1 MEHEKKILI
10 QAFESIRNNFKFT
23 NVNESL
29 GEVAG
34 SNDASTTMEP
44 SCLKCSLKG
53 ALMQT
58 FPDRYQ
64 GTLIFH
70 Q

>member
-1 MEHEKKILI
+1 MEHEKKNGYKLLKV
-10 QAFESIRNNFKFT
+10 SHDM
-23 NVNESL
+23 NESL
-29 GEVAG
+29 QEVAG
-34 SNDASTTMEP
+34 MNDVSTTMEYR
-44 SCLKCSLKG
+44 CLKCSLKG

-64 GTLIFH
+64 GALIFH